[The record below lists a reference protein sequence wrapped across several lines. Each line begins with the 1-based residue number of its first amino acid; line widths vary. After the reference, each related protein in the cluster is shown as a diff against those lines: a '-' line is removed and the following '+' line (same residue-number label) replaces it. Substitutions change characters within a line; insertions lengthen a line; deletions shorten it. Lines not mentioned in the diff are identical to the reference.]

1 MVRNDCASTRVPSVS
16 ICPAYLTTIP
26 TTNEI
31 NLVNLRIIL
40 ADDHPFVLLGVR
52 AMLETRAGV
61 AIVGQAV
68 SPTSLIKLLRRTP
81 CDVLVTDL
89 SMPDPGAAVE
99 DELNLIRQIHA
110 EWPRLRI
117 VVMST
122 TTNSALLRVLASE
135 RAVSLL
141 SKTESMHEL
150 WRAIEQHESSE
161 PYIGNSIAALLATPH
176 EAGCERPLALP
187 LSVMQKTVVRMFV
200 DGHSIAEIAATLG
213 CHRRTVSRQKRE
225 AMVKLGVT
233 NDPGLFSCVR
243 AGEILKFESHI

>member
-1 MVRNDCASTRVPSVS
+1 
-16 ICPAYLTTIP
+16 
-26 TTNEI
+26 
-31 NLVNLRIIL
+31 
-40 ADDHPFVLLGVR
+40 
-52 AMLETRAGV
+52 MLETRAGV

-68 SPTSLIKLLRRTP
+68 NPTSLIKLLRRTS

-99 DELNLIRQIHA
+99 DELNLIRHIHA

-141 SKTESMHEL
+141 GKTESMHEL
-150 WRAIEQHESSE
+150 WRAIEQHVSNE
-161 PYIGNSIAALLATPH
+161 PYIGNSIAALLATPP
-176 EAGCERPLALP
+176 EARCERPLALP
-187 LSVMQKTVVRMFV
+187 LSVMQKTIVRMFV